1 MDWEIIGS
9 RDQTGTNQDPPIFV
23 LSKDYPR
30 IVYEHDCFHK
40 SALKCGHLL
49 SWKHIKLP
57 SLVPNRQSSFV
68 LCAETQRTVGRKG
81 NTFHHRC
88 VLINTSRPATTH
100 DFSNL
105 GTCYL
110 MIPY

>member
-23 LSKDYPR
+23 LSNENPR

-40 SALKCGHLL
+40 STLKCSHLL

-57 SLVPNRQSSFV
+57 SKFIGTKPPEFV
-68 LCAETQRTVGRKG
+68 CTVCGDAEDCG
-81 NTFHHRC
+81 
-88 VLINTSRPATTH
+88 
-100 DFSNL
+100 
-105 GTCYL
+105 
-110 MIPY
+110 